1 MALAGVPISVDGKH
15 IVVNVFATAVTGK
28 KQGSLEWTNALSRL
42 ERRRAVKPPTTKG
55 KVEGQ
60 RQSMWLLQPQ
70 YVAQAARAL
79 LRAPE
84 QFFRDEACKSALKEL
99 MTRAGAEDLSSVDRV
114 AEEIDRDLAEKAAQ
128 REAMLDLP
136 AFQNHPAMRMRTHK
150 EDGVLYGSNFDLLRW
165 AGLDDA
171 YHHDWHH
178 WAKAEFQ

>member
-1 MALAGVPISVDGKH
+1 
-15 IVVNVFATAVTGK
+15 
-28 KQGSLEWTNALSRL
+28 
-42 ERRRAVKPPTTKG
+42 
-55 KVEGQ
+55 
-60 RQSMWLLQPQ
+60 MWLLQPQ

-128 REAMLDLP
+128 REAMLGKLLR
-136 AFQNHPAMRMRTHK
+136 AFQNHPVMQMRTHK
-150 EDGVLYGSNFDLLRW
+150 ENGILYGSIFDCLRW
-165 AGLDDA
+165 FGLDDDRRN
-171 YHHDWHH
+171 DWHH